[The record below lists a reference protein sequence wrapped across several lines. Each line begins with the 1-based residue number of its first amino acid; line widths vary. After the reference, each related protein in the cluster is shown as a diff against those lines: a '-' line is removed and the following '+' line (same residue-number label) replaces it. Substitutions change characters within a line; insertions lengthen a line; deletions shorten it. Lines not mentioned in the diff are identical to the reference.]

1 MSVHAGLNPLG
12 LLQWGTE
19 ARKRRW
25 LVSQSQGE
33 RYTAYISPSPAP
45 ALLLP
50 IDDPA
55 VKYRQKHL
63 RLRDLGRRDLK
74 DVAR

>member
-19 ARKRRW
+19 SRKQRW
-25 LVSQSQGE
+25 LVPQSQGE
-33 RYTAYISPSPAP
+33 HYAAYISPSPAV

-50 IDDPA
+50 MDDPA

-63 RLRDLGRRDLK
+63 GLRDLGRRHLK
-74 DVAR
+74 DVVR